1 MQRAAAASLLYRHLK
16 QPRAPAWL
24 VSAQRSPSR
33 RFLSAPAQPE
43 RVAVITGSSSGI
55 GESTARLLASSGWQ
69 VHNVS
74 RSACPVA
81 GVTNHAFDLASP
93 DGASL
98 AAASLLSALMD
109 GSVGGAGEVASAGGG
124 EGKYVMAVVHNAA
137 MHGSDRCASPQAE
150 TMPDPCKMLPRI
162 PLHKRRPP
170 PGKCPPLSDER
181 VAPGSATAFDAAAM
195 TAALHLSVVA
205 PVPRTLTPTID
216 IHQTHCQHP

>member
-137 MHGSDRCASPQAE
+137 MHGSD
-150 TMPDPCKMLPRI
+150 
-162 PLHKRRPP
+162 
-170 PGKCPPLSDER
+170 
-181 VAPGSATAFDAAAM
+181 SATAFDAAAM

-205 PVPRTLTPTID
+205 PGVLTSALLPLMRKGSLDANTV
-216 IHQTHCQHP
+216 QQA